1 MALIKPFRAVRPRQ
15 DLAHLIAALPYDV
28 MDSAEAKE
36 MVKGNE
42 YSFLRIDRAEINFP
56 DLPDPH
62 EDRVYAK
69 AGEIFRRMLKQGQFI
84 QDEKDCFY
92 IYRQIMEGRTQTGL
106 VCGTSIDDYEQD
118 VIKKHEFTRPDKEV
132 DRINH
137 IKALNAQSG
146 PIFQTYPEQPA
157 ITAIINE
164 WANSRKP
171 VYQFTANDVEQMV
184 WVIDEQAVV
193 QKIVELFAQVDH
205 LYIADGHHRSSA
217 AVQVGMEL
225 RKQNPQA
232 PAHAEFNFFLA
243 VLFPA
248 SDLKIW
254 PYNRLVADLAGIS
267 PEEFL
272 KRVGE
277 HFTVEP
283 APASPF
289 EPQTKHTFGM
299 YLHGRWYKLTAK
311 PEIIHDS
318 DPVRG
323 LDAAILQENLLS
335 PILHIKDPRT
345 DARIDFVGGIRGVGE
360 LEQRVREGMAVAF
373 SMYPTAISDVLRV
386 ADSGKVMPPKSTWF
400 EPKLL
405 SGLFI
410 HKLED

>member
-28 MDSAEAKE
+28 MDSAEAQE

-56 DLPDPH
+56 ELPDPH
-62 EDRVYAK
+62 QERVYAK
-69 AGEIFRRMLKQGQFI
+69 AGEIFRKMLKAGQFI
-84 QDEKDCFY
+84 QDEQDCFY
-92 IYRQIMEGRTQTGL
+92 IYRQIMDGRAQTGL
-106 VCGTSIDDYEQD
+106 VCGTSIDDYRQD

-137 IKALNAQSG
+137 IKALQAQTG
-146 PIFQTYPEQPA
+146 PIFQTYQEQPA

-164 WANSRKP
+164 WIHNHKP
-171 VYQFTANDVEQMV
+171 VYEFSAHNVEQIV
-184 WVIDEQAVV
+184 WVINEEEVV
-193 QKIVELFAQVDH
+193 QNIVRLFAEVDY

-225 RKQNPQA
+225 RKQNPHA
-232 PAHAEFNFFLA
+232 PADAEFNFFLA

-254 PYNRLVADLAGIS
+254 PYNRLVFDLAGAS
-267 PEEFL
+267 EQEFL
-272 KRVGE
+272 QRVGE
-277 HFTVEP
+277 KFSVEP
-283 APASPF
+283 APASPY
-289 EPQTKHTFGM
+289 EPKEKRTFGM
-299 YLHGRWYKLTAK
+299 YLQGRWYKLIPK
-311 PEIIHDS
+311 PEAIVHE
-318 DPVRG
+318 DPVRS

-335 PILHIKDPRT
+335 PILQIKDPRT

-360 LEQRVREGMAVAF
+360 LERRVKEGMAVAF
-373 SMYPTAISDVLRV
+373 SLYPTAINDVIKV

-410 HKLED
+410 HRLDD